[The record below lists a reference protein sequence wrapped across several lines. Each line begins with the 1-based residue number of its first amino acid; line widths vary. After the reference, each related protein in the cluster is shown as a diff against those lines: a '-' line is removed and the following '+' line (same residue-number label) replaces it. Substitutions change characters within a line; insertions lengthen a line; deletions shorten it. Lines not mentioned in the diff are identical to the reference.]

1 MTTRRNVGDAKSND
15 IDLGVEG
22 VGSLTKTITKAGETG
37 TGPKTGDMVTVHY
50 TGRLENGTVF
60 DSSVSRNKPFQFVL
74 GQGQVILGW
83 DRGVATMQKG
93 EKAVLKC
100 SPEYAYGQAG
110 AGGVIPPNATLLF
123 DVELLEYGEA
133 KASGPPLATIVLV
146 FAALVL
152 LYFAVRDRFSTPD
165 M

>member
-1 MTTRRNVGDAKSND
+1 MTTRRNVGDAKSNA

-22 VGSLTKTITKAGETG
+22 VGSLTKTITKAGEAG

-83 DRGVATMQKG
+83 DRYVWHCVMDVIVWRTDGF
-93 EKAVLKC
+93 C
-100 SPEYAYGQAG
+100 CH
-110 AGGVIPPNATLLF
+110 GGCCWWRLYLVQGRCHNA
-123 DVELLEYGEA
+123 EG
-133 KASGPPLATIVLV
+133 KRP
-146 FAALVL
+146 
-152 LYFAVRDRFSTPD
+152 
-165 M
+165 

>member
-1 MTTRRNVGDAKSND
+1 MTTRRNVGDAKSNA

-22 VGSLTKTITKAGETG
+22 VGSLTKTITKAGEAG

-83 DRGVATMQKG
+83 DRYVWRCVMDVIVWRTDGF
-93 EKAVLKC
+93 C
-100 SPEYAYGQAG
+100 WH
-110 AGGVIPPNATLLF
+110 GGCCWRRLYLVQGRCHNA
-123 DVELLEYGEA
+123 EG
-133 KASGPPLATIVLV
+133 KRP
-146 FAALVL
+146 
-152 LYFAVRDRFSTPD
+152 
-165 M
+165 